1 MVNNPSLKILIAYH
15 KKDKLFKNNYIV
27 PIHLGRAIAQQK
39 SKDGKISQQELDWLL
54 HNMIGDDTGDN
65 ISHLNRC
72 FNEMT
77 AIYWAW
83 KNYDKLGS
91 PDFIGFMHYR
101 RLFDFSEY
109 FSPSGT
115 SILQKICM
123 EEKNILEILEKY
135 NLIFHRKFLF
145 SPKLDKGRIGFD
157 YYQKN
162 IRLSPQYYP
171 ELYKKYK
178 LFKSDLSFSHYN
190 MFIMRKQ
197 DFFQYCE
204 TIFDILL
211 KTYNE
216 FIQSQG
222 EPPFPRYI
230 GFASEYLTSFYLDT
244 LKEKSNINALNVR
257 IRFLYNPIIYNW
269 QLFILWFKTK
279 ILKQKKYEKQYRAL
293 YVHKHMNFR

>member
-1 MVNNPSLKILIAYH
+1 METPPTLKILIAYH
-15 KKDKLFKNNYIV
+15 KKDKLLKNDFIV
-27 PIHLGRAIAQQK
+27 PIHLGRAIAREN
-39 SKDGKISQQELDWLL
+39 SKDGKISKKDLKWLTD
-54 HNMIGDDTGDN
+54 NMIGDDTGDN

-83 KNYDKLGS
+83 KNYDKLGN

-101 RLFDFSEY
+101 RLFDFSEF
-109 FSPSGT
+109 FSPSGSST
-115 SILQKICM
+115 LKQVCLEKENILQ
-123 EEKNILEILEKY
+123 LLQKY

-145 SPKLDKGRIGFD
+145 SPQLDKGRIGFD
-157 YYQKN
+157 YYQKD
-162 IRLSPQYYP
+162 ISLSPKHHP

-178 LFKSDLSFSHYN
+178 LFKADMAFSHYN

-211 KTYNE
+211 TTYNK
-216 FIQSQG
+216 FIQTAGQ
-222 EPPFPRYI
+222 PPFPRYV

-244 LKEKSNINALNVR
+244 LKEKDDINALGVR
-257 IRFLYNPIIYNW
+257 IRFLYQKIPYNW
-269 QLFILWFKTK
+269 QLFKLWFKTK
-279 ILKQKKYEKQYRAL
+279 ILKKQKYRKAYRAM